1 MQDSSRDYSYR
12 DKSYNNYSVDQD
24 DGEDQLLIQI
34 DKFRDKAKQLQSL
47 INAKERKVKELEAV
61 VRTKEEK
68 NQELQEQLIK
78 KQKEADSLVND
89 VNGRVDDLIDEVRHA
104 MEEMSDKLKSQ
115 VNSNEDSATKQTM
128 AVQDTLNSMNESLGK
143 LKSELSDKVHTE
155 NVKVY
160 RNLQDLINEKNDNN
174 SISEDM
180 DKSFRTVKHQNVFL
194 IILSILN
201 LAAVAAFMLI
211 QFGFI

>member
-12 DKSYNNYSVDQD
+12 DKSYNNYSSDQD

-68 NQELQEQLIK
+68 NQELQEQLIR
-78 KQKEADSLVND
+78 KQKEADSLVSD
-89 VNGRVDDLIDEVRHA
+89 VNGRVDDLIDEVRQA
-104 MEEMSDKLKSQ
+104 MDEMSEKLKSQ

-143 LKSELSDKVHTE
+143 LKSDLSDKVHSE

-160 RNLQDLINEKNDNN
+160 RNLQDLINEKNDATV
-174 SISEDM
+174 SEDIS
-180 DKSFRTVKHQNVFL
+180 KGFKTVKHQNVFI

-201 LAAVAAFMLI
+201 LAAVAMFMLI

>member
-12 DKSYNNYSVDQD
+12 DKSYNNYSSDQD

-68 NQELQEQLIK
+68 NQELQEQLIR
-78 KQKEADSLVND
+78 KQKEADSLVSD
-89 VNGRVDDLIDEVRHA
+89 VNGRVDDLIDEVRQA
-104 MEEMSDKLKSQ
+104 MDEMSEKLKSQ

-143 LKSELSDKVHTE
+143 LKSDLSDKVHSE

-160 RNLQDLINEKNDNN
+160 RNLQDLINEKNDATV
-174 SISEDM
+174 SEDISRGF
-180 DKSFRTVKHQNVFL
+180 KTVKHQNVFI

-201 LAAVAAFMLI
+201 LAAVAMFMLI